1 MEPHEQNTE
10 IFLKNKIAIII
21 IPSKT
26 GIICWAR
33 AIYLTLYT
41 LQQPTP
47 HGTAAI
53 TFYRDLRRDTSAN
66 LTKGGINLYQQV
78 GLSADNMYDFDELE
92 LFQAHLAKLGIYLIV
107 FRNLKGDR
115 NITHLP
121 QKRVIGLILHNGHYN
136 LVTKN
141 KCSAQ

>member
-1 MEPHEQNTE
+1 MEPHEQDTE

-21 IPSKT
+21 IPSKA

-33 AIYLTLYT
+33 AIYLTLWR
-41 LQQPTP
+41 LQHPTP
-47 HGTAAI
+47 HGIGVI

-78 GLSADNMYDFDELE
+78 GVPTDNMYDFDQLE

-107 FRNLKGDR
+107 FRNLKGGR
-115 NITHLP
+115 NIIHLP
-121 QKRVIGLILHNGHYN
+121 QKRAIGLILHNAHYN

-141 KCSAQ
+141 KCSTQ